1 MALRWRDAASAEL
14 KNRCCERPSEGTYD
28 SARHR
33 YLDNVIVFARL
44 KGGARAW
51 WLVTRDGQPMITSAK
66 VLDATP
72 GSGSSTRSR

>member
-1 MALRWRDAASAEL
+1 MEG
-14 KNRCCERPSEGTYD
+14 CCERGTEEWVLSDHLMGTSD

-72 GSGSSTRSR
+72 ESGSSTRSR